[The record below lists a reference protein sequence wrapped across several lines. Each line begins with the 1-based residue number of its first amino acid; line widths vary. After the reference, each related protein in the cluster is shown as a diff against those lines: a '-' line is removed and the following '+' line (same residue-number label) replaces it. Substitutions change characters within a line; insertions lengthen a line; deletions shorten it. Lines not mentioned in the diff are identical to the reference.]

1 MQKIT
6 IHNFGPIKECE
17 MNLAQFIVLTGAQ
30 AAGKS
35 TIAKAIYYFYLVKEL
50 CFDFIIGSKVKDIGK
65 SKSDILGEFL
75 LHIFYELF
83 SDTLSK
89 SVGCS
94 LEYVYTENTKIQ
106 LYAEENDSASFNL
119 TINFSDNIVELA
131 KRYDERDL
139 SFWAVDKNSQQ
150 LNRELENIFDVH
162 YKPLYIPAGRSV
174 VTMMTD
180 FMGELLLSSGGTRS
194 RSAMQNLDYATQKYV
209 REVLLLRK
217 FFSEGT
223 MKHIERA
230 RQVRNSN
237 AWLFE
242 KFLLLSMKIIKG
254 EYFYREGAEFLRV
267 KKFDGKTADVWINFV
282 SSGQQEILWV
292 CNIMFYHLFHGDRVF
307 IILEEPEAHL
317 YPDSQKYISELIG
330 LFVHVGNRAI
340 ITTHSPYIL
349 GEFNNLIYANEIQ
362 GVDEQRNEIVDEEK
376 ILPYDD
382 SRAFYVADGFVKDA
396 MEDHLII
403 NSLIDGASDEINA
416 ENDRLIE
423 LKWATEGQNE
433 N

>member
-1 MQKIT
+1 MQKII

-17 MNLAQFIVLTGAQ
+17 INLAQFIVLTGAQ

-35 TIAKAIYYFYLVKEL
+35 TIAKAGYYFSLAKEI
-50 CFDFIIGSKVKDIGK
+50 CFSLITGNKNRNLDIL
-65 SKSDILGEFL
+65 KSDLRGPFL
-75 LHIFYELF
+75 LQTFYDLF
-83 SDTLSK
+83 GGMVVSSID
-89 SVGCS
+89 CS
-94 LEYVYTENTKIQ
+94 LECVYTEKTKIRVYRDGNS
-106 LYAEENDSASFNL
+106 LLKIELSENIDELVERYAD
-119 TINFSDNIVELA
+119 
-131 KRYDERDL
+131 RDL
-139 SFWAVDKNSQQ
+139 SFWSVYENSQR
-150 LNRELENIFDVH
+150 LNHELENLFNLPYTPI
-162 YKPLYIPAGRSV
+162 YIPAGRSV
-174 VTMMTD
+174 VTLMTD

-237 AWLFE
+237 TWLFE

-267 KKFDGKTADVWINFV
+267 KKFDGETADVWINFA

-307 IILEEPEAHL
+307 IIFEEPEAHL

-330 LFVHVGNRAI
+330 LFVHAGNRAI

-349 GEFNNLIYANEIQ
+349 GEFNNLLYANEIQ
-362 GVDEQRNEIVDEEK
+362 GVEEQRNEIVDEEK

-382 SRAFYVADGFVKDA
+382 SRAFYFKDGFVKDA

-423 LKWATEGQNE
+423 LNRATEGQNE